1 MYVGT
6 LWRLR
11 RCDWKPLFRQIW
23 MFLYFSNV
31 HSLPDIIFLSNSIA
45 IPIYR
50 YRNNSLSNLFI
61 LLGSLNNPDLKSL
74 QFVIVCSYLSLTD
87 SFEAPIISRI
97 SKIQR
102 RLQTWNQWLSSESCG
117 LNICLIVKISP
128 RTFAYSSS
136 RVILFVLHEKYWML
150 IAVPI
155 NRHQNVKKV
164 SFFRLHKVAGP
175 GSLQILSKYI
185 HSD

>member
-1 MYVGT
+1 MWE
-6 LWRLR
+6 L
-11 RCDWKPLFRQIW
+11 CDAWEDAIGSHFLDKSECFYIFQTFTHFLILF
-23 MFLYFSNV
+23 S
-31 HSLPDIIFLSNSIA
+31 IFKTFV
-45 IPIYR
+45 IPIDR
-50 YRNNSLSNLFI
+50 YRNNGLSNLFI

-164 SFFRLHKVAGP
+164 SFF
-175 GSLQILSKYI
+175 
-185 HSD
+185 